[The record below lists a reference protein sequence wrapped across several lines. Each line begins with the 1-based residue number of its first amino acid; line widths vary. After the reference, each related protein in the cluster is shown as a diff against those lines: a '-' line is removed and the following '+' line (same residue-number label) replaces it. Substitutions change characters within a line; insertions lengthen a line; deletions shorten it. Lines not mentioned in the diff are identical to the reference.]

1 MDSQAFH
8 HHCMHASTY
17 TVYSC
22 VWQNAV
28 MQLCKPWSC
37 NKKSA
42 CVYAVCTHLSLSVR
56 LHTHWYSCLSG
67 TATVNS
73 LQRFYCVSFN
83 NLRHFSFSMCAR
95 CSSVCVRV
103 CTTELAVCVSVS
115 VRYAPSQR
123 WHIDTILH
131 VLTTVNAASFTG
143 SSFIT
148 LCECIMIVLKYVF
161 NTLDF

>member
-95 CSSVCVRV
+95 CSSVCVCACVYHWVSCVCLCLCQVCSLPALAHWHHPACPHHGKCCLFYRV
-103 CTTELAVCVSVS
+103 LFHNSLWMH
-115 VRYAPSQR
+115 Y
-123 WHIDTILH
+123 
-131 VLTTVNAASFTG
+131 
-143 SSFIT
+143 
-148 LCECIMIVLKYVF
+148 
-161 NTLDF
+161 DFVKICF